1 MRGKRCQLCAAIIS
15 PKTRGRPRN
24 SVQAAARVPEPPRP
38 ELGGQLI
45 RSKCS
50 STTGHAD
57 SRPRNGTSGWPGE
70 ALPTTP
76 TSGRPHPRREATSN
90 PTRLGPYPGFR

>member
-24 SVQAAARVPEPPRP
+24 SVQAAARIPEPPRP

-50 STTGHAD
+50 SNRA
-57 SRPRNGTSGWPGE
+57 
-70 ALPTTP
+70 
-76 TSGRPHPRREATSN
+76 RRLSPAQWNERVA
-90 PTRLGPYPGFR
+90 R